1 VHHINPTN
9 DPQGNRLDHADLT
22 DMRGG
27 RVATDWPPL
36 PSRDGHDRFHGMEFQ
51 QIVFLVIL
59 AGALI
64 LLVTEWVRIDLTGV
78 LIVVALA
85 GTGLLKPAEALS
97 GFSSDPA
104 ILLASMFV
112 LSAGLAQT
120 GLTGRLGA
128 GIGRMA
134 GTSVWRAVLVIMPCV
149 AVMAAF
155 SHHLMVTAMMLPVI
169 LELNRSHNLPASR
182 LMMPMAFAASLGTT
196 MTVIAAPAFLV
207 ARDLLERGGARDIG
221 IFSIAPMG
229 VVLTLIGTA
238 YILLFGRWLL
248 PSHEGSGGGED
259 RFRLERYYTELVVLE
274 DSPHVGKSMRDFG
287 KEHAERFRVVDWLR
301 HGGSRPK
308 PWRRKQLAAGDLL
321 LVRASPDELA
331 ALKKQQGLALSAVV
345 QYGDEIGEDR
355 RARREED
362 ERLVQAV
369 VGPDSGLVGRTI
381 GNVDF
386 LRRYGV
392 VVVGLWRKRGF
403 IRKELSKV
411 RLEGGDL
418 MVLWGDKS
426 ALDQLAHNPSFL
438 LLVPFSGRA
447 QARGR
452 GWLAG
457 LIMALS
463 VAGAASGLLPV
474 TVSFLAGATAMVVT
488 GCLSL
493 RQAYE
498 SVELRIF
505 VFIAGAIPLG
515 LAMEQTGTA
524 ALFADWLSAFVSGW
538 SPTWVL
544 LALFLTAA
552 LFTQILSD
560 TATTI
565 LLGPVALGM
574 AGLLDMSA
582 FAMVFTVAMGAVAA
596 FLTPIGHHGN
606 LLVYEPGNYRFV
618 DFVRVGTPLTLL
630 LGLAIAWLAPLI
642 WAGG

>member
-1 VHHINPTN
+1 
-9 DPQGNRLDHADLT
+9 
-22 DMRGG
+22 
-27 RVATDWPPL
+27 
-36 PSRDGHDRFHGMEFQ
+36 MEFQ

-59 AGALI
+59 AAALV

-85 GTGLLKPAEALS
+85 GTGLLKPADALS

-104 ILLASMFV
+104 ILVVSMFV

-120 GLTGRLGA
+120 GVTGLLGA
-128 GIGRMA
+128 WIGRMA
-134 GTSVWRAVLVIMPCV
+134 GESIWRAVLVIMPCV
-149 AVMAAF
+149 ALMAAF

-169 LELNRSHNLPASR
+169 LELNRSHHLPASR
-182 LMMPMAFAASLGTT
+182 LMIPMAFAASLGTT
-196 MTVIAAPAFLV
+196 VTVIAAPAFLV
-207 ARDLLERGGARDIG
+207 ARDLLERGGVPDVG

-229 VVLTLIGTA
+229 IVLTLIGTA

-248 PSHEGSGGGED
+248 PSHEGSGSGED

-274 DSPHVGKSMRDFG
+274 SSPHVGKSMGDFG

-301 HGGSRPK
+301 QGSSRPR
-308 PWRRKQLAAGDLL
+308 PWRRKLLASGDLL

-331 ALKKQQGLALSAVV
+331 ALKEQQGLALSAVV
-345 QYGDEIGEDR
+345 QYGEEIGDDGRAARED
-355 RARREED
+355 D
-362 ERLVQAV
+362 ERLVQAI

-386 LRRYGV
+386 LQRYGV

-411 RLEGGDL
+411 KLEGGDL
-418 MVLWGDKS
+418 MVLWGDKR
-426 ALDQLAHNPSFL
+426 ALDGLARDPSFL

-447 QARGR
+447 RVRGR
-452 GWLAG
+452 GWLAA
-457 LIMALS
+457 LIMGLS
-463 VAGAASGLLPV
+463 VGAAASGLLPV
-474 TVSFLAGATAMVVT
+474 AISFLAGATAMVVT
-488 GCLSL
+488 RCLTL

-524 ALFADWLSAFVSGW
+524 TLFADWLSVLVSGW
-538 SPTWVL
+538 SPSWVL

-552 LFTQILSD
+552 LFTQVLSD

-565 LLGPVALGM
+565 LLGPVALGL
-574 AGLLDMSA
+574 ASLLDMSA
-582 FAMVFTVAMGAVAA
+582 FAMVFSVAMGAVAA

-606 LLVYEPGNYRFV
+606 LLVYEPGHYRFM

-630 LGLAIAWLAPLI
+630 MGVAVAWLAPLL
-642 WAGG
+642 WPAG

>member
-1 VHHINPTN
+1 
-9 DPQGNRLDHADLT
+9 
-22 DMRGG
+22 
-27 RVATDWPPL
+27 
-36 PSRDGHDRFHGMEFQ
+36 MELQ

-59 AGALI
+59 AAALI

-78 LIVVALA
+78 LVVVALA
-85 GTGLLKPAEALS
+85 GTGLLEPAEALS

-104 ILLASMFV
+104 ILVASMFV
-112 LSAGLAQT
+112 LSAGLSQT
-120 GLTGRLGA
+120 GVTGLLGA
-128 GIGRMA
+128 WIGRMA
-134 GTSVWRAVLVIMPCV
+134 GNSIWRAVLVIMPCV
-149 AVMAAF
+149 ALMAAF

-169 LELNRSHNLPASR
+169 VGLNRSHNLPASR
-182 LMMPMAFAASLGTT
+182 LMMPMAFAASLGTSV
-196 MTVIAAPAFLV
+196 TVIAAPAFLV
-207 ARDLLERGGARDIG
+207 ARDLLERGGAQDVG

-229 VVLTLIGTA
+229 IVLSLIGTA
-238 YILLFGRWLL
+238 YILVFGRWLL
-248 PSHEGSGGGED
+248 PSHEGSSGGED

-274 DSPHVGKSMRDFG
+274 ASPHVGKSMRDFG

-301 HGGSRPK
+301 QGNSRRK

-331 ALKKQQGLALSAVV
+331 ALKEQRGLALSAVM
-345 QYGDEIGEDR
+345 QYGEEIGAEGRVDRED
-355 RARREED
+355 D

-403 IRKELSKV
+403 IRQELSKV
-411 RLEGGDL
+411 KLQGGDL
-418 MVLWGDKS
+418 MVLWGDKR
-426 ALDQLAHNPSFL
+426 ALDQLARNPSFL

-447 QARGR
+447 QVHGR
-452 GWLAG
+452 GWLAA

-474 TVSFLAGATAMVVT
+474 TVSVLAGATAMVLT
-488 GCLSL
+488 RCLTL
-493 RQAYE
+493 KQAYE

-505 VFIAGAIPLG
+505 IFIAGAIPLG

-524 ALFADWLSAFVSGW
+524 ALFANWLSVFVSGW

-552 LFTQILSD
+552 VFTQILSD

-582 FAMVFTVAMGAVAA
+582 FALVFSVAMGAVVA

-606 LLVYEPGNYRFV
+606 LLVYEPGHYRFV

-630 LGLAIAWLAPLI
+630 LGIAVAWLAPLL
-642 WAGG
+642 WSGG

>member
-1 VHHINPTN
+1 
-9 DPQGNRLDHADLT
+9 
-22 DMRGG
+22 
-27 RVATDWPPL
+27 
-36 PSRDGHDRFHGMEFQ
+36 MEFQ

-64 LLVTEWVRIDLTGV
+64 LLVTAWVRIDLTGV

-85 GTGLLKPAEALS
+85 GTGLLKPVEALS

-128 GIGRMA
+128 WIGRMA

-207 ARDLLERGGARDIG
+207 ARDLLERGGAHNIG

-229 VVLTLIGTA
+229 IVLALIGTA

-248 PSHEGSGGGED
+248 PSREGGSGAED

-274 DSPHVGKSMRDFG
+274 DSPHVGKTMRDFG

-301 HGGSRPK
+301 HGGSRPR

-345 QYGDEIGEDR
+345 EYGDEIAEDR
-355 RARREED
+355 RDRREED

-381 GNVDF
+381 GSVDF

-426 ALDQLAHNPSFL
+426 ALDQLARNPSFL

-447 QARGR
+447 LARGR

-524 ALFADWLSAFVSGW
+524 ALFADWLSVFVSGW

-552 LFTQILSD
+552 LFTQVLSD

-582 FAMVFTVAMGAVAA
+582 FAMVFSVAMGAVAA

-630 LGLAIAWLAPLI
+630 LGFAVAWLAPLI
-642 WAGG
+642 WPAG

>member
-1 VHHINPTN
+1 
-9 DPQGNRLDHADLT
+9 
-22 DMRGG
+22 
-27 RVATDWPPL
+27 
-36 PSRDGHDRFHGMEFQ
+36 MEFQ

-59 AGALI
+59 AAALV

-78 LIVVALA
+78 LVVVALA
-85 GTGLLKPAEALS
+85 GTGLLKPADALS

-104 ILLASMFV
+104 ILVASMFV

-120 GLTGRLGA
+120 GVTGLLGA
-128 GIGRMA
+128 WIGRMA
-134 GTSVWRAVLVIMPCV
+134 GSSIWRAVLVIMPCV
-149 AVMAAF
+149 ALMAAF
-155 SHHLMVTAMMLPVI
+155 SHHLMITAMMLPVI
-169 LELNRSHNLPASR
+169 LELNRSHDLPASR

-196 MTVIAAPAFLV
+196 VTVIAAPAFLV
-207 ARDLLERGGARDIG
+207 ARDLLERGGAHDVG

-229 VVLTLIGTA
+229 IVLTLIGTA
-238 YILLFGRWLL
+238 YMLFFGRWLL
-248 PSHEGSGGGED
+248 PSHEGSSGGED

-274 DSPHVGKSMRDFG
+274 ASPHVGKSMRDFG

-301 HGGSRPK
+301 HGSSRRK
-308 PWRRKQLAAGDLL
+308 PWRRKLLAAGDLL

-331 ALKKQQGLALSAVV
+331 ALKEQQGLALSAVV
-345 QYGDEIGEDR
+345 QYGDEIGDDR
-355 RARREED
+355 RAAREED

-369 VGPDSGLVGRTI
+369 VAPDSGLVGRTI

-403 IRKELSKV
+403 IRQELSKIK
-411 RLEGGDL
+411 LEAGDL

-426 ALDQLAHNPSFL
+426 ALDQLARNPSFL
-438 LLVPFSGRA
+438 S
-447 QARGR
+447 
-452 GWLAG
+452 
-457 LIMALS
+457 
-463 VAGAASGLLPV
+463 GAA
-474 TVSFLAGATAMVVT
+474 AMVVT
-488 GCLSL
+488 RCLTL
-493 RQAYE
+493 KQAYE

-524 ALFADWLSAFVSGW
+524 ALFADWLSVFVSGW

-574 AGLLDMSA
+574 AGLLHMSA
-582 FAMVFTVAMGAVAA
+582 FAMVFSVAMGAVVA

-606 LLVYEPGNYRFV
+606 LLVYEPGHYRFV
-618 DFVRVGTPLTLL
+618 DFVRPNGILTARLDGAIN
-630 LGLAIAWLAPLI
+630 LGRS
-642 WAGG
+642 